1 MHKISIKETNNPSI
15 VKFECNEFLVKNQSF
30 EFNNIDE
37 AKPSPLAQ
45 QLFYLPFV
53 KKVYIS
59 GNFIAIEKF
68 NIVEWSDV
76 AEEVAIQVQNF
87 LNSGKSI
94 VVSNEKA
101 KKVPVTIYA
110 ESTPNPSVMKF
121 VANKKISLKSV
132 EFNNIDETVNSP
144 LAKKLFNL
152 PFVKSIFI
160 DENFVSVTK
169 YNIAEWHEIAMELR
183 EMIRSFIED
192 GGEVISSVIES
203 EPPKKEDRLSAET
216 SDETSMQIIS
226 ILDEYVKPAV
236 ASDGGNII
244 FKSYNSGNKT
254 VELILQGACSGCP
267 SSTLTLKNG
276 IETMLRE
283 MLNGKVENV
292 VAYNG

>member
-1 MHKISIKETNNPSI
+1 MHKISIKETNNSSI
-15 VKFECNEFLVKNQSF
+15 IKFESNEFLVKNQSF
-30 EFNNIDE
+30 EFSNIDE

-59 GNFIAIEKF
+59 GNFVAIEKF
-68 NIVEWSDV
+68 NIVEWPDV
-76 AEEVAIQVQNF
+76 AEEVALQIDNY
-87 LNSGKSI
+87 LNSGKPI
-94 VVSNEKA
+94 VISEQNSR
-101 KKVPVTIYA
+101 KVPVTIYA

-121 VANKKISLKSV
+121 VANKKISLKPF
-132 EFNNIDETVNSP
+132 EYNNIDETGNSP
-144 LAKKLFNL
+144 LAKRLFNL

-160 DENFVSVTK
+160 DENFVSVAK
-169 YNIAEWHEIAMELR
+169 YNVAEWQEITLELR
-183 EMIRSFIED
+183 EMIRTFIED
-192 GGEVISSVIES
+192 GGDVVLPDMENNSAE
-203 EPPKKEDRLSAET
+203 KENYSSAET

>member
-1 MHKISIKETNNPSI
+1 MHKISIKETNNSSI
-15 VKFECNEFLVKNQSF
+15 VKFESNEFLVKNQSF

-59 GNFIAIEKF
+59 GNFVAIEKF
-68 NIVEWSDV
+68 NIVEWPDV
-76 AEEVAIQVQNF
+76 AEEVALPIENY
-87 LNSGKSI
+87 LNSGKLLVASDEN
-94 VVSNEKA
+94 S

-121 VANKKISLKSV
+121 VANKKLSLKPF
-132 EFNNIDETVNSP
+132 EFNNIDETGNSP

-169 YNIAEWHEIAMELR
+169 YNVAEWQEVTMELR
-183 EMIRSFIED
+183 EMIRAFIEE
-192 GGEVISSVIES
+192 GGDVVTSDMKSSKS
-203 EPPKKEDRLSAET
+203 EKEDSLSAET

>member
-1 MHKISIKETNNPSI
+1 MHKISIKETNNSSI
-15 VKFECNEFLVKNQSF
+15 IKFESNEFLVKNQSF
-30 EFNNIDE
+30 EFSNIDE

-59 GNFIAIEKF
+59 GNFVAIEKF
-68 NIVEWSDV
+68 NIVEWPDV
-76 AEEVAIQVQNF
+76 AEEVALQIDNY
-87 LNSGKSI
+87 LNSGKPI
-94 VVSNEKA
+94 VISEQNSR
-101 KKVPVTIYA
+101 KVPVTIYA

-121 VANKKISLKSV
+121 VANKKISLKPF
-132 EFNNIDETVNSP
+132 EYNNIDETGNSP
-144 LAKKLFNL
+144 LAKRLFNL

-160 DENFVSVTK
+160 DENFVSVAK
-169 YNIAEWHEIAMELR
+169 YNVAEWQEITLELR
-183 EMIRSFIED
+183 EMIRAFIED
-192 GGEVISSVIES
+192 GGDVVLPDMENNSAE
-203 EPPKKEDRLSAET
+203 KENYSSAET

>member
-244 FKSYNSGNKT
+244 FKSYDSGNKT